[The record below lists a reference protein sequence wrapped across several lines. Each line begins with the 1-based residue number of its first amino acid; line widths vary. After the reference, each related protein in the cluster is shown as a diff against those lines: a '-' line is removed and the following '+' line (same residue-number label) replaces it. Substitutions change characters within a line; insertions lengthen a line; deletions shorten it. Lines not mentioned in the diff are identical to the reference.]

1 MAIQYINTGSSANAG
16 NGDSLRSAFIKVN
29 NNFAYLST
37 ATGGGGAGY
46 TGSRGFIGYTGSL
59 GNLGYTGS
67 QGDAGSQGNIGF
79 TGSAGTAG
87 SQGNIGYTGSAGE
100 GIVQSGDFGHVAFYN
115 STGTTLG
122 QAGALTYSPTAQNIY
137 VGNSV
142 NTNASLWVQRDFYS
156 SAFGRGI
163 TFSQHHSTPDAVNF
177 NFYRTRGTAANPTA
191 VQNGDDLGEI
201 AFFGHNGTTSSGVGG
216 ISVIV
221 DGSIVNGRFP
231 SKTVFSS
238 ANTSTIAIGAELSSS
253 STWKID
259 KLGQLTTS
267 NDYIAVSTNL
277 VPDYDNIRDLGSNDN
292 QWRSL
297 YVSSSTVYINRTPL
311 TIDDQGT
318 LLVNGSSVL
327 GTPGYTGSQG
337 DLGYTGSRGDTGYV
351 GSLGDIGFT
360 GSQGLRGYN
369 GSRGDTGYVGSQG
382 DIGYVG
388 SEGTP
393 GQQGNRGYT
402 GSEGAQGTPGLQ
414 GLTGE
419 QGVSVVLLG
428 TVTNSVSLPLSANF
442 GEGYITVDTGHVW
455 FWGTASTWND
465 VGQIVGP
472 QGDQGYTGSQ
482 GTQGDIGLTGDTGYT
497 GSTGANGY
505 VGSQGDVGYAGSQGE
520 LGYTGSQ
527 GDVGYVGSQGD
538 VGYAGSQGELGYVGS
553 QGDVG
558 YTGSTGNRGLQGYD
572 GSQGDQGELG
582 YTGSQGERAQE
593 DRLTTGS
600 YSVVLGADGIITLP
614 NTMTI
619 DASGTGGEDVRIG
632 GTSTWIS
639 VNNNGAPPGFYV
651 RTNADSTPH
660 QWMFDVDGNFTAPGH
675 LLPEIDLTY
684 DLGSTSSQWRS
695 IYVGTGT
702 IFIGGVALGV
712 NQDNYVTV
720 DGNPIIT
727 VNTAGNI
734 TIQGDNILTPVTVS
748 AFAPDASVT
757 DGNLW
762 FNNLD
767 GRTYVSYNGQWL
779 DASPTVVPNPGT
791 YLGNI
796 DIDGDTLN
804 INGSALTI
812 NTAGTLLV
820 NGSEVS
826 GSGYGATLTASATD
840 PETSTGTLWFNTIEG
855 RTYLKYNNQW
865 VDVNPTVVPLPSTY
879 LDEITIDGSTI
890 NMNGST
896 LAINTAGV
904 LLVNGEEVTGSGGDR
919 LVNNDAE
926 FILESDGTLTLP
938 NGGNIS
944 SGMGAIMLTP
954 ANAGSGQALA
964 IYPTQQDGDHIH
976 LTANG
981 NTTDL
986 YLGNDSQYVK
996 VDHGGAIVV
1005 GTVGGLNTSTWT
1017 FGTDGV
1023 LTLSTASTILG
1034 NSEDPNVYIETST
1047 TSTTS
1052 TWTFAADGSTT
1063 FPSSLKVV
1071 DTAILTGGGITGT
1084 AIIQEAEGVLQ
1095 IASTGTSTTLI
1106 GWGTDILGPGDSASM
1121 SFSNNGAQVITGNN
1135 TSTINIWTFGMDGS
1149 ITFPDATVQT
1159 TAYTGGGGGVGYTGS
1174 QGDIGYTGSAG
1185 VGYTGS
1191 QGDIGYTGSAGVGY
1205 TGSQGDVGYTGSAG
1219 VGYTGSAGV
1228 AGNYVATL
1236 TAGTGT
1242 SVSAS
1247 TGSVTVWF
1255 NTSTLVSQAVN
1266 AYGVNNSANTATF
1279 RITTVPSALTG
1290 VIGDTVG
1297 DMAGDSTY
1305 LYRCHTSLVSYEY
1318 TVYQGGSGG
1327 GIQIQRTGIQPQI
1340 GWTFVF
1346 RGVTY
1351 TITNV
1356 TDITTAWVL
1365 TAGANSFVWTIG
1377 EKLYGIPSGQGD
1389 IWARTPWNAITT
1401 STTSTVTISNTSAA
1415 TTTATG
1421 ALQVRGGVGVGGSVY
1436 AGTIYSNDGYFR
1448 GPSGFGQLQLVS
1460 GGELSIPSNL
1470 AIASGGLIKG
1480 PGGSTHIGLLS
1491 GTGGSVRFYNTATI
1505 SGTTTATSTQTGAL
1519 TVAGGVGIGGNAYV
1533 GGSVVT
1539 PNNPAFR
1546 VYGSSSSDISTGT
1559 TLSATHGV
1567 LVDYNQGSYYSTST
1581 GVFTAPVAG
1590 LYHCFATLRVG
1601 SNNGLNQS
1609 SIQKNSSSTS
1619 SNVIAFW
1626 ETDTNVGSA
1635 THFGMSGYARLAVG
1649 DTVRLQVVTGK
1660 IQFDINDSW
1669 GVTFIG

>member
-1 MAIQYINTGSSANAG
+1 MAILNFPNTGLYVG
-16 NGDSLRSAFIKVN
+16 LTYTGDNGVTYVYDGVKWVGEALV
-29 NNFAYLST
+29 T
-37 ATGGGGAGY
+37 QGTTGFTGSRGFLGY
-46 TGSRGFIGYTGSL
+46 TGSRGV
-59 GNLGYTGS
+59 GYTGS
-67 QGDAGSQGNIGF
+67 QGDQGYAGSRGNLGF
-79 TGSAGTAG
+79 TGS
-87 SQGNIGYTGSAGE
+87 E
-100 GIVQSGDFGHVAFYN
+100 
-115 STGTTLG
+115 
-122 QAGALTYSPTAQNIY
+122 
-137 VGNSV
+137 
-142 NTNASLWVQRDFYS
+142 
-156 SAFGRGI
+156 
-163 TFSQHHSTPDAVNF
+163 
-177 NFYRTRGTAANPTA
+177 
-191 VQNGDDLGEI
+191 
-201 AFFGHNGTTSSGVGG
+201 
-216 ISVIV
+216 
-221 DGSIVNGRFP
+221 
-231 SKTVFSS
+231 
-238 ANTSTIAIGAELSSS
+238 
-253 STWKID
+253 
-259 KLGQLTTS
+259 
-267 NDYIAVSTNL
+267 
-277 VPDYDNIRDLGSNDN
+277 
-292 QWRSL
+292 
-297 YVSSSTVYINRTPL
+297 
-311 TIDDQGT
+311 
-318 LLVNGSSVL
+318 
-327 GTPGYTGSQG
+327 
-337 DLGYTGSRGDTGYV
+337 GYTGSRGEPGDRGLQGNDGQIGYS
-351 GSLGDIGFT
+351 GSQGDIGF
-360 GSQGLRGYN
+360 
-369 GSRGDTGYVGSQG
+369 VGSQG

-402 GSEGAQGTPGLQ
+402 GSEGAQGSPGLQ
-414 GLTGE
+414 GLTGA
-419 QGVSVVLLG
+419 QGISIVLVG
-428 TVTNSVSLPLSANF
+428 STTTVTTS
-442 GEGYITVDTGHVW
+442 TVG
-455 FWGTASTWND
+455 FGTAGQGWINTTDGDVYFWNT
-465 VGQIVGP
+465 GTQLWENIGPIVGP
-472 QGDQGYTGSQ
+472 QGDLGYTGSQ
-482 GTQGDIGLTGDTGYT
+482 GSQGNIGLTGDTGYT
-497 GSTGANGY
+497 GSQGDNGY
-505 VGSQGDVGYAGSQGE
+505 VGSRGIDGYVGSKGDIGYVGSKGDIGYSGSRGLQGYDGSQGDP
-520 LGYTGSQ
+520 GYVGSQ

-538 VGYAGSQGELGYVGS
+538 AGYTGSQGDPGYAGSQGDVGYVGSTGDAGPQGYSGSVGFTGSVGYTGSEGAGYTGS

-558 YTGSTGNRGLQGYD
+558 YTGSQG
-572 GSQGDQGELG
+572 
-582 YTGSQGERAQE
+582 AE

-619 DASGTGGEDVRIG
+619 DASGTNGEDVRIG

-779 DASPTVVPNPGT
+779 DSSPAVVPNPGT

-804 INGSALTI
+804 INGSTLTI

-855 RTYLKYNNQW
+855 RTYLKYNDQW
-865 VDVNPTVVPLPSTY
+865 VDVNPTVVPQPSTY

-904 LLVNGEEVTGSGGDR
+904 LLVNGEEVTGSG
-919 LVNNDAE
+919 N
-926 FILESDGTLTLP
+926 T
-938 NGGNIS
+938 
-944 SGMGAIMLTP
+944 GAITFDGVKIIGDGNDGQVGSIKLVP
-954 ANAGSGQALA
+954 NNAFYGGGQWVN
-964 IYPTQQDGDHIH
+964 IYPTSAFDYPHVHMAAGAGGELYIGD
-976 LTANG
+976 
-981 NTTDL
+981 DQ
-986 YLGNDSQYVK
+986 QYVK
-996 VDHGGAIVV
+996 TGINGNIDISSYD
-1005 GTVGGLNTSTWT
+1005 GTNTNVWS
-1017 FGTDGV
+1017 FGT
-1023 LTLSTASTILG
+1023 
-1034 NSEDPNVYIETST
+1034 
-1047 TSTTS
+1047 
-1052 TWTFAADGSTT
+1052 DGSTT
-1063 FPSSLKVV
+1063 FPSSLKVI
-1071 DTAILTGGGITGT
+1071 TAASLTGGAQAGT
-1084 AIIQEAEGVLQ
+1084 VILQEDEGVLQ
-1095 IASTGTSTTLI
+1095 IASTGTGTMVI
-1106 GWGTDILGPGDSASM
+1106 GWGSVIGPGDIATVN
-1121 SFSNNGAQVITGNN
+1121 FSSSGAQVITGDLN
-1135 TSTINIWTFGMDGS
+1135 TTTNAWLFGMDGS

-1159 TAYTGGGGGVGYTGS
+1159 TAYIGGGGGG
-1174 QGDIGYTGSAG
+1174 
-1185 VGYTGS
+1185 GYTGS

-1356 TDITTAWVL
+1356 TDITTAWVIV
-1365 TAGANSFVWTIG
+1365 AGGTTFTWLIG
-1377 EKLYGIPSGQGD
+1377 EKLYGIPSGQGNV
-1389 IWARTPWNAITT
+1389 WARTPWDAITT
-1401 STTSTVTISNTSAA
+1401 STTSTVTITNTSSASS
-1415 TTTATG
+1415 TATG
-1421 ALQVRGGVGVGGSVY
+1421 ALRVVNGGAGIGGSLW

-1533 GGSVVT
+1533 GGNVVT
-1539 PNNPAFR
+1539 PNRPAFR
-1546 VYGSSSSDISTGT
+1546 VVGNGGAISTGT
-1559 TLSATHGV
+1559 TITNSHFV
-1567 LVDYNQGSYYSTST
+1567 VDFNQGNYLTTST
-1581 GVFTAPVAG
+1581 GIFTAPVAG
-1590 LYHCFATLRVG
+1590 LYSIHLVMRTN
-1601 SNNGLNQS
+1601 SNTNSTINQA
-1609 SIQKNSSSTS
+1609 IVYQNTSTVLLMLEYGVNTTMNHAGVS
-1619 SNVIAFW
+1619 TVAK
-1626 ETDTNVGSA
+1626 
-1635 THFGMSGYARLAVG
+1635 LAVG
-1649 DTVRLQVVTGK
+1649 DTLRAQVAVGTLS
-1660 IQFDINDSW
+1660 FDGNDNWS
-1669 GVTFIG
+1669 VAYIG